1 MENYFDKQ
9 AKELY
14 NKASEIINT
23 HSMLKANRANEK
35 FDIDI
40 PQDFKYEFFSLVDKV
55 NLSLMEE
62 EDNFY
67 GYFLFQMS
75 REIRFDISSP
85 TGVNFKG
92 AKYIIYFNPI
102 IFLTL
107 DIKQMETTIKH
118 QIHHI
123 LSMHLMRAKEL
134 KGKYSTLAINMAMD
148 IVVNKFLNNLPPY
161 ATTLEWVNLKY
172 SLKLEPYEPF
182 EYYVE

>member
-62 EDNFY
+62 EDNF
-67 GYFLFQMS
+67 
-75 REIRFDISSP
+75 
-85 TGVNFKG
+85 
-92 AKYIIYFNPI
+92 
-102 IFLTL
+102 
-107 DIKQMETTIKH
+107 
-118 QIHHI
+118 
-123 LSMHLMRAKEL
+123 
-134 KGKYSTLAINMAMD
+134 MD
-148 IVVNKFLNNLPPY
+148 IFVSDVKRNKI
-161 ATTLEWVNLKY
+161 
-172 SLKLEPYEPF
+172 
-182 EYYVE
+182 